1 MKNKILGALIGAAAG
16 DAMASATDGRSYGE
30 ILEVYGAE
38 VRDFIKPVA
47 GSQASGREAGQF
59 TDAFSIPLF
68 LVNEIINEEGRMN
81 TAIGKAALKKW
92 GQTEYFTRFA
102 GMTTKKVVNELNAA
116 ETNDLWAF
124 SGHLGSKL
132 FKGHYYALSSNG
144 AACKAFVPGLF
155 NPGNRSGAI
164 RDCVELTMASHD
176 DPLSI
181 SGACAVSAAVAAC
194 FEKDSTIFSV
204 VSAAVDGSVEGEKA
218 GRARDDV
225 WDYPGPST
233 TRRLGLAQ
241 QVALKNAGS
250 DKAASELRDIIGC
263 GPEVAETVPL
273 SFGLLIARKNKP
285 LEAIYDAVNIG
296 DETCA
301 AAVVTGALTGALYGP
316 EVFPES
322 WKETVERQNEVDL
335 TSLANG
341 ITKYAA
347 ESGTKI

>member
-1 MKNKILGALIGAAAG
+1 MNDKILGALIGAAAG
-16 DAMASATDGRSYGE
+16 DAMASATDGRSHGE
-30 ILEVYGAE
+30 ILEAYGEE
-38 VRDFIKPVA
+38 VRDFIKPA
-47 GSQASGREAGQF
+47 EGSQSSGREAGRF
-59 TDAFSIPLF
+59 TDAFSIPFF
-68 LVNEIINEEGRMN
+68 LVNEILEEGGRID
-81 TAIGKAALKKW
+81 TEAARAALKKW
-92 GQTEYFTRFA
+92 GQTEYFPRFA
-102 GMTTKKVVNELNAA
+102 GMTTKKVVNALNAA

-144 AACKAFVPGLF
+144 SACKAFVPGLF
-155 NPGNRSGAI
+155 NPGDFDGAVH
-164 RDCVELTMASHD
+164 DCVEITMSSHD

-194 FEKDSTIFSV
+194 FEKDATVFSV

-218 GRARDDV
+218 GRARGDV

-241 QVALKNAGS
+241 QIALKNAGS
-250 DKAASELRDIIGC
+250 DNAASELRDIIGC

-273 SFGLLIARKNKP
+273 SMGLIIARKKQP

-301 AAVVTGALTGALYGP
+301 AAVVTGALTGALYGSK
-316 EVFPES
+316 VFPEK
-322 WKETVERQNEVDL
+322 WKETVERQNSVEL
-335 TSLANG
+335 TSLAES
-341 ITKYAA
+341 ISMYAA
-347 ESGTKI
+347 GSEY